1 MTRTQAVAQRSH
13 RGLSCGRAALLA
25 ALALIADVACGS
37 DAASNCPARCAAL
50 AQICPEIDPQTD
62 CNYLCA
68 SKPSEL
74 LLSCLE
80 ASDCAVLV
88 DVVQDHPGCGFKAAT
103 ADDPARCQG
112 AAYDHIGFSS
122 SNASCQ
128 CPLDIYDGGEHA
140 GRVGDPCSDAGP
152 VGVLRLLRRARRWTD
167 VPGRGLYERTMR
179 RTSRHLRGALAN
191 AL

>member
-1 MTRTQAVAQRSH
+1 M
-13 RGLSCGRAALLA
+13 LLA
-25 ALALIADVACGS
+25 AFALTVHIACGS

-50 AQICPEIDPQTD
+50 AQICPEIDAQTD
-62 CNYLCA
+62 CNHLCA

-88 DVVQDHPGCGFKAAT
+88 DAVQDHAGCGFKAAT
-103 ADDPARCQG
+103 PDNPARCQG

-128 CPLDIYDGGEHA
+128 CPLDIYNGGEHA

-152 VGVLRLLRRARRWTD
+152 CPWVCCGCFDGLVDGQTFLGAVCTNGRCAARRDTCA
-167 VPGRGLYERTMR
+167 
-179 RTSRHLRGALAN
+179 ALSPTRCKGQISAQ
-191 AL
+191 